1 MKFIIKT
8 LIDITETNARFQNEN
23 IAWKQQQNYLTVL
36 NTVGL
41 RCNPHPVYSPRVE
54 EVTGTS
60 VGFGTRYRVAN
71 RAWTWQFEI
80 PYGDTSV
87 ELLQKD
93 FHMVPVIIGLGE
105 TALIQ
110 VATFDCYDEKNLNI
124 VFQEVM

>member
-71 RAWTWQFEI
+71 SVWTWQFEI